1 MSEST
6 PSRISQDMA
15 VVKPARVAFL
25 RRVSSQEQA
34 QDGNSLDTQ
43 LSILQTYA
51 KIHDWQLAGDYVDA
65 GYSGSTD
72 QRPGLQSL
80 MSAARAHEFD
90 TVAVTKL
97 DRFFRNL
104 RLLKNYLFELDNL
117 DIGFIAAQESLDT
130 STAPGRLMLNMVGSF
145 AEFERERIGERIKDT
160 RAHLA
165 AQGQW
170 SSGRTPYGY
179 RFSKLTKELIVEAI
193 EGEGEG
199 VRFIFNAYV
208 GNEIGIVRCAE
219 FCNDRGII
227 TPRLGRRKHTT
238 WTQSAVR
245 HILTHPAY
253 KGGPNEGWPFRCPA
267 IIKPELWDMAQRQLA
282 NNRHFRATD
291 THSPYQGLL
300 RCGLCNHT
308 LRTGYNHGGQGGKVW
323 ECPGRLKREHL
334 DRSPRCTLP
343 RFGAGILEA
352 DLSFEVMNIF
362 NNPDILLGYI
372 DQTVRDLNKE
382 REALERKLRPIRGD
396 VKRIKE
402 AQDKADIMFQL
413 SRLSADEYKAR
424 IAGLR
429 ARLADFER
437 RTDEADPM
445 LLRGIADNE
454 RALKYWQSLRNMAQP
469 GSLFNKVFGFDN
481 SNLEPIKR
489 TPNMS
494 PESPTIEYENVPTLT
509 SADLQHAFTWIPDP
523 EIFEQPVIIAARQ
536 LRKLGLYAYIYPKKI
551 EIKGSIRP
559 TNTTP
564 ACKSARCLQ
573 SQ

>member
-1 MSEST
+1 MNRITESPT
-6 PSRISQDMA
+6 K
-15 VVKPARVAFL
+15 VKPARVAFL

-43 LSILQTYA
+43 LSILQGYA
-51 KIHDWQLAGDYVDA
+51 KINDWQIAGDFVDA

-72 QRPGLQSL
+72 ERPGLQSL

-90 TVAVTKL
+90 IVAVTKL

-117 DIGFIAAQESLDT
+117 GIGFIAAQESLDT

-145 AEFERERIGERIKDT
+145 AEFERERIGERLKDT
-160 RAHLA
+160 RTHLA

-179 RFSKLTKELIVEAI
+179 RFNKATKELVVDPV
-193 EGEGEG
+193 EGEG
-199 VRFIFNAYV
+199 VRFIFNAYLN
-208 GNEIGIVRCAE
+208 NEIGIVRTAVL
-219 FCNDRGII
+219 CNEQGII

-267 IIKPELWDMAQRQLA
+267 IIKSELWDMALRQLA
-282 NNRHFRATD
+282 NHRHFRATD

-300 RCGLCNHT
+300 RCGLCHHT

-323 ECPGRLKREHL
+323 ECPGRLLREHL
-334 DRSPRCTLP
+334 DGSPRCNLP
-343 RFGAGILEA
+343 RFSADRLEA
-352 DLSFEVMNIF
+352 NLSNEVMNIF
-362 NNPDILLGYI
+362 NNPNILIGYI
-372 DQTVRDLNKE
+372 DQTIKNLSKE
-382 REALERKLRPIRGD
+382 REALERNLRPIRGD

-402 AQDKADIMFQL
+402 AMGKADTMFEL

-429 ARLADFER
+429 ARLAEFER
-437 RTDEADPM
+437 QTDEVDPM
-445 LLRGIADNE
+445 LLEKIADNE
-454 RALKYWQSLRNMAQP
+454 RLTKYWQTLRNMAEP
-469 GSLFNKVFGFDN
+469 GSIFNELFGNVN
-481 SNLEPIKR
+481 
-489 TPNMS
+489 
-494 PESPTIEYENVPTLT
+494 ENFPGTLT
-509 SADLQHAFTWIPDP
+509 FLPDP
-523 EIFEQPVIIAARQ
+523 EILEHPEVIAAQQ
-536 LRKLGLYAYIYPKKI
+536 LRKLGLYAYVHPNKI
-551 EIKGSIRP
+551 EVKGSIRP
-559 TNTTP
+559 TSVTSG
-564 ACKSARCLQ
+564 CKSARCPQ